1 MARRNNYTGQVDK
14 YIGKRIYDLRLALG
28 VSREQLSKAI
38 GVTHQQLQKYETGAN
53 RVTVSRLM
61 LIAKALSK
69 EVAYFYEGFEEGD
82 QKPRVSQS
90 QRMCIEVS
98 RNFMKI
104 TKPEHQN
111 AVHTLV
117 KSLVKAA

>member
-1 MARRNNYTGQVDK
+1 MVRRNDYTKQIDK

-28 VSREQLSKAI
+28 LSRHQLSKEI
-38 GVTHQQLQKYETGAN
+38 GVTHQQLLKYESGAN

-69 EVAYFYEGFEEGD
+69 EVSYFYEDFEED
-82 QKPRVSQS
+82 NITPRVTQS
-90 QRMCIEVS
+90 QRMCLEIS
-98 RNFMKI
+98 KNFMKI

>member
-1 MARRNNYTGQVDK
+1 MARRNDYTKQIDK

-28 VSREQLSKAI
+28 VSRDQLSKEI
-38 GVTHQQLQKYETGAN
+38 GVTHQQVQKYETGAN

-69 EVAYFYEGFEEGD
+69 DVSYFYEGFEED
-82 QKPRVSQS
+82 NLTPRVTQS
-90 QRMCIEVS
+90 QRMCLEVS
-98 RNFMKI
+98 KNFMKI
-104 TKPEHQN
+104 TDQKKQN
-111 AVHTLV
+111 AVHALV

>member
-1 MARRNNYTGQVDK
+1 MVRRNDYTKQIDK

-28 VSREQLSKAI
+28 LSRHQLSKEI
-38 GVTHQQLQKYETGAN
+38 GVTHQQLLKYETGAN

-69 EVAYFYEGFEEGD
+69 EVSYFYEDFEED
-82 QKPRVSQS
+82 NITPRVTQS
-90 QRMCIEVS
+90 QRMCLEIS
-98 RNFMKI
+98 KNFMKI